1 MGGMARRGAFAKV
14 RTTVDL
20 PETLQKR
27 VQEAVARGTAR
38 SQNALIVQAVE
49 RFLRQ
54 AEQDWLDS
62 QFAAMAT
69 DDDYQTLQLAIAAEF
84 APLVAEADDAAR

>member
-1 MGGMARRGAFAKV
+1 MGRVARSGTSGRV

-20 PETLQKR
+20 PEALRER
-27 VQEAVARGTAR
+27 VQEAVARGAAR

-84 APLVAEADDAAR
+84 APLDAEADDAAR

>member
-1 MGGMARRGAFAKV
+1 MPRSGALDKV

-20 PETLQKR
+20 PGTLRER
-27 VQEAVARGTAR
+27 VHEAVARGAAR

-69 DDDYQTLQLAIAAEF
+69 DGEYRTLQLAIAEEF
-84 APLVAEADDAAR
+84 APLDAEADNAAR